1 MLASRRKSLSYIA
14 SATLTRKLVDLA
26 IVSPSSVF
34 RDIINLFS
42 ALNHDY
48 LLMDNKQL
56 TYGVCTLPIFL
67 TKYHQP
73 SFFRL

>member
-1 MLASRRKSLSYIA
+1 MLASRRKSLSFAA

-26 IVSPSSVF
+26 VVSPLNVF

-42 ALNHDY
+42 ALSHDY

-56 TYGVCTLPIFL
+56 TYGVRYNGKKEAKI
-67 TKYHQP
+67 
-73 SFFRL
+73 